1 MLKPLDINQTT
12 FDALNNAATVV
23 YEAVYEAA
31 YEAVSDA
38 VSEVDASH
46 FHELSRNSINLKWRL
61 HYSLKIKTVKVKM
74 SSAWFSY
81 YNPRKSFKVIS
92 FSFTTHGC
100 LATLLNITIIII
112 ILIAIIM

>member
-31 YEAVSDA
+31 SDAVSDA

-46 FHELSRNSINLKWRL
+46 FHELSQKFNQPQMK
-61 HYSLKIKTVKVKM
+61 
-74 SSAWFSY
+74 
-81 YNPRKSFKVIS
+81 
-92 FSFTTHGC
+92 
-100 LATLLNITIIII
+100 I
-112 ILIAIIM
+112 ILFVKNQNSESENVQCLIFLL

>member
-1 MLKPLDINQTT
+1 MDSMLKPLDINQTT

-46 FHELSRNSINLKWRL
+46 FHELSRNSINLK
-61 HYSLKIKTVKVKM
+61 
-74 SSAWFSY
+74 
-81 YNPRKSFKVIS
+81 
-92 FSFTTHGC
+92 
-100 LATLLNITIIII
+100 
-112 ILIAIIM
+112 